1 MRIDHFSYQQ
11 ACRVSIL
18 GFALQFATGVALLIF
33 GRLAGDTTLVVASSM
48 VLCGLPVWAALA
60 VVFHQ
65 HNLERLESLEREE
78 LAHSRGETI
87 FERSALDQEAAA
99 RRLGQMHR
107 WLMPIVSLAVA
118 LLLLGLGMW
127 NWTRL
132 REMQDPGPDGIAFAV
147 GGSLGWQLAVC
158 IGLALVAFI
167 FARFVAGMSKQPA
180 WQNLRGGA
188 GFMVSSALV
197 TLAIAVGIVFHV
209 FQRPAVIEWMAL
221 GIAGFQV
228 ALAVEIFLN
237 WTLNLYRPRRANE
250 VPRPAFDSRVLGLLA
265 APDNLVRGINEA
277 VNYQFGFDI
286 TSSWGYKLLL
296 RSSGALAAIGLVA
309 LFALSCIVVVG
320 PGEQAVRLRGG
331 SIAGRV
337 HQGELMWKLPWPF
350 ETAEV
355 VDIAQVH
362 ALPLQTSNM
371 KVGKVNLWGA
381 TTEADAETHR
391 DAYLVAAPKLAVEV
405 QRDLGAG
412 SEAATVLEP
421 LPAANPAEPGDS
433 ATRGI
438 SDRFALVD
446 ADLVLIWRIKPDGLL
461 AWLNF
466 ASDTKVRRAGFEMR
480 EVILREM
487 SRRDVCQ
494 YLSTRPL
501 DEVLSP
507 SGAALATA
515 LRERIQQ
522 TFDREGTGV
531 EVVSVQIPALRPP
544 GESAAMYEELSM
556 DTQNARKVK
565 EEAQR
570 IVNTTMATLLGDA
583 RLASQAVEAI
593 EAWRAVLREKGE
605 GAEETKAARLVV
617 ENILVSTRGQI
628 ATQIKRSRAR
638 RWELHLDA
646 RKTASQVL
654 GQAGAYHMAP
664 ELFMQRKLMET
675 LSQSLSNVRQKYV
688 LGIDP
693 NRIRVDIQMQQPE
706 VGFNL
711 ADYVEKKSD
720 K

>member
-1 MRIDHFSYQQ
+1 MRIDQFSYQQ

-18 GFALQFATGVALLIF
+18 GFALQFAIAIVLLVF
-33 GRLAGDTTLVVASSM
+33 GRLAGDTTMVVASTT
-48 VLCGLPVWAALA
+48 VFCGIPVWVALA

-65 HNLERLESLEREE
+65 HRLERLESLEREE
-78 LAHSRGETI
+78 LAQSRGETI
-87 FERSALDQEAAA
+87 FARSAVDQEAAA
-99 RRLGQMHR
+99 RRLSQMHR
-107 WLMPIVSLAVA
+107 WLMPLVSLAVA
-118 LLLLGLGMW
+118 FLLLGLGMW
-127 NWTRL
+127 NWSRL
-132 REMQDPGPDGIAFAV
+132 REMQDPGPDVVGFAV
-147 GGSLGWQLAVC
+147 GSVLGWQLAVSL
-158 IGLALVAFI
+158 GLALIAFI

-197 TLAIAVGIVFHV
+197 TLASAVGIVFHV
-209 FQRPAVIEWMAL
+209 FQNPTIIEWMAL

-228 ALAVEIFLN
+228 ALAIEIFLN

-250 VPRPAFDSRVLGLLA
+250 TPRPAFDSRVLGLLA

-286 TSSWGYKLLL
+286 TSSWGYRLLL
-296 RSSGALAAIGLVA
+296 RSSGALIGLGA
-309 LFALSCIVVVG
+309 LALLILSCIVVVG

-355 VDIAQVH
+355 VDIAQVR
-362 ALPLQTSNM
+362 ALPLQSVNL
-371 KVGKVNLWGA
+371 KVGKVNLWG
-381 TTEADAETHR
+381 EAPDAENQR
-391 DAYLVAAPKLAVEV
+391 AAYLVAAPNLAVEV
-405 QRDLGAG
+405 QKDLGNG
-412 SEAATVLEP
+412 SEAEAVLQSTSTTPP
-421 LPAANPAEPGDS
+421 LDVSSDAAAK
-433 ATRGI
+433 GI

-446 ADLVLIWRIKPDGLL
+446 ADLILIWRIQQDGLL
-461 AWLNF
+461 SWLNF
-466 ASDTKVRRAGFEMR
+466 ASDTKVRRTGIEMR

-487 SRRDVCQ
+487 CRRDVCQ

-515 LRERIQQ
+515 LRERIQM
-522 TFDREGTGV
+522 TFDREHTGV

-544 GESAAMYEELSM
+544 GEAAALYEELSM

-583 RLASQAVEAI
+583 RLASQAVDAI
-593 EAWRAVLREKGE
+593 EAWRVALREKGE
-605 GAEETKAARLVV
+605 NDAQTKAARLVV
-617 ENILVSTRGQI
+617 ENIIVSTRGQI

-638 RWELHLDA
+638 RWELHLAA
-646 RKTASQVL
+646 RKNASQVL
-654 GQAGAYHMAP
+654 GQSGAYHVAP

-675 LSQSLSNVRQKYV
+675 LSQSLSSVRQKYV

-711 ADYVEKKSD
+711 ADYVEKKSEQ
-720 K
+720 

>member
-1 MRIDHFSYQQ
+1 MRIDQFSYQQ
-11 ACRVSIL
+11 ASRVSVL
-18 GFALQFATGVALLIF
+18 GFLLQFATGIVLLVF
-33 GRLAGDTTLVVASSM
+33 GRLAGDTTLIVASIS
-48 VLCGLPVWAALA
+48 VLCGIPVWVALA

-65 HNLERLESLEREE
+65 HRLERLESLEREE
-78 LAHSRGETI
+78 LENSRGETI

-99 RRLGQMHR
+99 RRLSQMHR
-107 WLMPIVSLAVA
+107 WLMPAVSLAVA
-118 LLLLGLGMW
+118 FLLLGLGLW
-127 NWTRL
+127 NWTHL
-132 REMQDPGPDGIAFAV
+132 REMQDPGPDGISFSV
-147 GGSLGWQLAVC
+147 GSALGWQLAVC
-158 IGLALVAFI
+158 IGLALIAFI
-167 FARFVAGMSKQPA
+167 FARFVAGMSKQLA

-188 GFMVSSALV
+188 GFMVGSALV
-197 TLAIAVGIVFHV
+197 TLATAVGIVFHV
-209 FQRPAVIEWMAL
+209 FQRPAIMEWMAL
-221 GIAGFQV
+221 GIAGFQI
-228 ALAVEIFLN
+228 ALAIEIFLN

-250 VPRPAFDSRVLGLLA
+250 IPRPAFDSRVLGLLA

-277 VNYQFGFDI
+277 VNYQFGFNI

-296 RSSGALAAIGLVA
+296 RSSGALVALGLVA
-309 LFALSCIVVVG
+309 LLILSCIVVVG

-362 ALPLQTSNM
+362 ALPLQNGSL
-371 KVGKVNLWGA
+371 KVGKVNLWGD
-381 TTEADAETHR
+381 TAESDTQR
-391 DAYLVAAPKLAVEV
+391 PSYLVAAPKLAVEV

-412 SEAATVLEP
+412 SEAAAVLSP
-421 LPAANPAEPGDS
+421 LAPVAGIDPVPDTAAN
-433 ATRGI
+433 GI

-446 ADLVLIWRIKPDGLL
+446 ADLVLIWRIKSDGLL
-461 AWLNF
+461 PWLNF
-466 ASDTKVRRAGFEMR
+466 ASDVKLRRSGYEMR
-480 EVILREM
+480 EVILREIC
-487 SRRDVCQ
+487 RREVCQ

-515 LRERIQQ
+515 LRERIQKS
-522 TFDREGTGV
+522 FDLEGTGV
-531 EVVSVQIPALRPP
+531 EAVSVQIPALRPP

-556 DTQNARKVK
+556 DTQNARNFK

-583 RLASQAVEAI
+583 RLGSKAVDAI
-593 EAWRAVLREKGE
+593 EAWRVAMHDKGE
-605 GAEETKAARLVV
+605 NAPETRAARLVV
-617 ENILVSTRGQI
+617 ENILVSTRGQV

-638 RWELHLDA
+638 RWELHLNA
-646 RKTASQVL
+646 RRTASAVL
-654 GQAGAYHMAP
+654 GQAGAYHIAP
-664 ELFMQRKLMET
+664 ELFMQRKLMEAI
-675 LSQSLSNVRQKYV
+675 SQSLSNVRQKYV

-720 K
+720 Q

>member
-1 MRIDHFSYQQ
+1 MRIDQFSYQQ

-18 GFALQFATGVALLIF
+18 GFALQFAIAIVLLVF
-33 GRLAGDTTLVVASSM
+33 GRLAGDTTMVVASTT
-48 VLCGLPVWAALA
+48 VFCGIPVWVALA

-65 HNLERLESLEREE
+65 HRLERLESLEREE
-78 LAHSRGETI
+78 LAQSRGETI
-87 FERSALDQEAAA
+87 FARSAVDQEAAA
-99 RRLGQMHR
+99 RRLSQMHR
-107 WLMPIVSLAVA
+107 WLMPLVSLAVA
-118 LLLLGLGMW
+118 FLLLGLGMW

-132 REMQDPGPDGIAFAV
+132 REMQDPGPDVIGFAV
-147 GGSLGWQLAVC
+147 GSVLGWQLAVSL
-158 IGLALVAFI
+158 GLALIAFI

-197 TLAIAVGIVFHV
+197 TLASAVGIVFHV
-209 FQRPAVIEWMAL
+209 FQNPTIIEWMAL

-228 ALAVEIFLN
+228 ALAIEIFLN

-250 VPRPAFDSRVLGLLA
+250 TPRPAFDSRVLGLLA

-286 TSSWGYKLLL
+286 TSSWGYRLLL
-296 RSSGALAAIGLVA
+296 RSSGALIGLGA
-309 LFALSCIVVVG
+309 LALLILSCIVVVG

-355 VDIAQVH
+355 VDIAQVR
-362 ALPLQTSNM
+362 ALPLQSVNL
-371 KVGKVNLWGA
+371 KVGKVNLWGDA
-381 TTEADAETHR
+381 PDAENQR
-391 DAYLVAAPKLAVEV
+391 AAYLVAAPNLAVEV
-405 QRDLGAG
+405 QKDLGNG
-412 SEAATVLEP
+412 SEAEAVLQSTSTTPP
-421 LPAANPAEPGDS
+421 LDVSSDAAAK
-433 ATRGI
+433 GI

-446 ADLVLIWRIKPDGLL
+446 ADLILIWRIQQDGLL
-461 AWLNF
+461 SWLNF
-466 ASDTKVRRAGFEMR
+466 ASDTKVRRTGIEMR

-487 SRRDVCQ
+487 CRRDVCQ

-515 LRERIQQ
+515 LRERIQM
-522 TFDREGTGV
+522 TFDREHTGV

-544 GESAAMYEELSM
+544 GEAAALYEELSM

-583 RLASQAVEAI
+583 RLASQAVDAI
-593 EAWRAVLREKGE
+593 EAWRVSLREKGE
-605 GAEETKAARLVV
+605 NDPQTKAARLVV
-617 ENILVSTRGQI
+617 ENIIVSTRGQI

-638 RWELHLDA
+638 RWELHLAA
-646 RKTASQVL
+646 RKNASQVL
-654 GQAGAYHMAP
+654 GQSGAYHVAP

-675 LSQSLSNVRQKYV
+675 LSQSLSSVRQKYV

-711 ADYVEKKSD
+711 ADYVEKKSEQ
-720 K
+720 

>member
-1 MRIDHFSYQQ
+1 M
-11 ACRVSIL
+11 L
-18 GFALQFATGVALLIF
+18 GFLLQFATGIVLLVF
-33 GRLAGDTTLVVASSM
+33 GRLAGDTTLIVASIS
-48 VLCGLPVWAALA
+48 VLCGIPVWVALA

-65 HNLERLESLEREE
+65 HRLERLESLEREE
-78 LAHSRGETI
+78 LEQSRGETI

-99 RRLGQMHR
+99 RRLSQMHR
-107 WLMPIVSLAVA
+107 WLMPAVSLAVA
-118 LLLLGLGMW
+118 FLLLGLGLW
-127 NWTRL
+127 NWTHL
-132 REMQDPGPDGIAFAV
+132 REMQDPGPDGISFSV
-147 GGSLGWQLAVC
+147 GSALGWQLAVC
-158 IGLALVAFI
+158 IGLALIAFI

-188 GFMVSSALV
+188 GFMVGSALV
-197 TLAIAVGIVFHV
+197 TLATAVGIVFHV
-209 FQRPAVIEWMAL
+209 FQRPAIMEWMAL
-221 GIAGFQV
+221 GIAGFQI
-228 ALAVEIFLN
+228 ALAIEIFLN

-250 VPRPAFDSRVLGLLA
+250 IPRPAFDSRVLGLLA

-296 RSSGALAAIGLVA
+296 RSSGALVALGLVA
-309 LFALSCIVVVG
+309 LLILSCIVVVG

-362 ALPLQTSNM
+362 ALPLQNGSL
-371 KVGKVNLWGA
+371 KVGKVNLWG
-381 TTEADAETHR
+381 DAVESESDR
-391 DAYLVAAPKLAVEV
+391 PSYLVAAPKLAVEV

-412 SEAATVLEP
+412 SEAAAVLSP
-421 LPAANPAEPGDS
+421 LAPVPGLDPAADAAVN
-433 ATRGI
+433 GI

-446 ADLVLIWRIKPDGLL
+446 ADLVLIWRIKSDGLL
-461 AWLNF
+461 PWLNF
-466 ASDTKVRRAGFEMR
+466 ASDVKLRRSGYEMR
-480 EVILREM
+480 EVILREICQ
-487 SRRDVCQ
+487 REVCQ

-515 LRERIQQ
+515 LRERIQKS
-522 TFDREGTGV
+522 FDLEGTGV

-556 DTQNARKVK
+556 DTQNARNFK

-583 RLASQAVEAI
+583 RLGSKAVDAI
-593 EAWRAVLREKGE
+593 EAWRVAMHDKGE
-605 GAEETKAARLVV
+605 NAPETRAARLVV
-617 ENILVSTRGQI
+617 ENILVSTRGQV

-638 RWELHLDA
+638 RWELHLNA
-646 RKTASQVL
+646 RRTASAVL
-654 GQAGAYHMAP
+654 GQAGAYHIAP
-664 ELFMQRKLMET
+664 ELFMQRKLMEAI
-675 LSQSLSNVRQKYV
+675 SQSLANVRQKYV
-688 LGIDP
+688 LGVDP

-720 K
+720 Q

>member
-1 MRIDHFSYQQ
+1 MRIDQFSYQQ

-18 GFALQFATGVALLIF
+18 GFALQFAIAIVLLVF
-33 GRLAGDTTLVVASSM
+33 GRLAGDTTMVVASTT
-48 VLCGLPVWAALA
+48 VFCGIPVWVALA

-65 HNLERLESLEREE
+65 HRLERLESLEREE
-78 LAHSRGETI
+78 LAQSRGETI
-87 FERSALDQEAAA
+87 FARSAVDQEAAA
-99 RRLGQMHR
+99 RRLSQMHR
-107 WLMPIVSLAVA
+107 WLMPLVSLAVA
-118 LLLLGLGMW
+118 FLLLGLGMW

-132 REMQDPGPDGIAFAV
+132 REMQDPGPDVVGFAV
-147 GGSLGWQLAVC
+147 GSVLGWQLAVSL
-158 IGLALVAFI
+158 GLALIAFI

-197 TLAIAVGIVFHV
+197 TLASAVGIVFHV
-209 FQRPAVIEWMAL
+209 FQNPTIIEWMAL

-228 ALAVEIFLN
+228 ALAIEIFLN

-250 VPRPAFDSRVLGLLA
+250 TPRPAFDSRVLGLLA

-286 TSSWGYKLLL
+286 TSSWGYRLLL
-296 RSSGALAAIGLVA
+296 RSSGALIGLGA
-309 LFALSCIVVVG
+309 LALLILSCIVVVG

-355 VDIAQVH
+355 VDIAQVR
-362 ALPLQTSNM
+362 ALPLQSVNL
-371 KVGKVNLWGA
+371 KVGKVNLWGDA
-381 TTEADAETHR
+381 PDAENQR
-391 DAYLVAAPKLAVEV
+391 AAYLVAAPNLAVEV
-405 QRDLGAG
+405 QKDLGNG
-412 SEAATVLEP
+412 SEAEAVLQSTSSTPP
-421 LPAANPAEPGDS
+421 LDVSSDAAAK
-433 ATRGI
+433 GI

-446 ADLVLIWRIKPDGLL
+446 ADLILIWRIQQDGLL
-461 AWLNF
+461 SWLNF
-466 ASDTKVRRAGFEMR
+466 ASDTKVRRTGIEMR

-487 SRRDVCQ
+487 CRRDVCQ

-515 LRERIQQ
+515 LRERIQM
-522 TFDREGTGV
+522 TFDREHTGV

-544 GESAAMYEELSM
+544 GEAAALYEELSM

-583 RLASQAVEAI
+583 RLASQAVDAI
-593 EAWRAVLREKGE
+593 EAWRVALREKGE
-605 GAEETKAARLVV
+605 NDAQTKAARLVV
-617 ENILVSTRGQI
+617 ENIIVSTRGQI

-638 RWELHLDA
+638 RWELHLAA
-646 RKTASQVL
+646 RKNASQVL
-654 GQAGAYHMAP
+654 GQSGAYHVAP

-675 LSQSLSNVRQKYV
+675 LSQSLSSVRQKYV

-711 ADYVEKKSD
+711 ADYVEKKSEQ
-720 K
+720 

>member
-1 MRIDHFSYQQ
+1 MRIDQFSYQQ

-18 GFALQFATGVALLIF
+18 GFALQFAIAIVLLVF
-33 GRLAGDTTLVVASSM
+33 GRLAGDTTMVVASTT
-48 VLCGLPVWAALA
+48 VFCGIPVWVALA

-65 HNLERLESLEREE
+65 HRLERLESLEREE
-78 LAHSRGETI
+78 LAQSRGETI
-87 FERSALDQEAAA
+87 FARSAVDQEAAA
-99 RRLGQMHR
+99 RRLSQMHR
-107 WLMPIVSLAVA
+107 WLMPLVSLAVA
-118 LLLLGLGMW
+118 FLLLGLGMW
-127 NWTRL
+127 NWSRL
-132 REMQDPGPDGIAFAV
+132 REMQDPGPDVVGFAV
-147 GGSLGWQLAVC
+147 GSVLGWQLAVSL
-158 IGLALVAFI
+158 GLALIAFI

-197 TLAIAVGIVFHV
+197 TLASAVGIVFHV
-209 FQRPAVIEWMAL
+209 FQNPTIIEWMAL

-228 ALAVEIFLN
+228 ALAIEIFLN

-250 VPRPAFDSRVLGLLA
+250 TPRPAFDSRVLGLLA

-286 TSSWGYKLLL
+286 TSSWGYRLLL
-296 RSSGALAAIGLVA
+296 RSSGALIGLGA
-309 LFALSCIVVVG
+309 LALLILSCIVVVG

-355 VDIAQVH
+355 VDIAQVR
-362 ALPLQTSNM
+362 ALPLQSVNL
-371 KVGKVNLWGA
+371 KVGKVNLWGDSP
-381 TTEADAETHR
+381 DAENQR
-391 DAYLVAAPKLAVEV
+391 AAYLVAAPNLAVEV
-405 QRDLGAG
+405 QKDLGNG
-412 SEAATVLEP
+412 SEAEAVLQSTSTTPP
-421 LPAANPAEPGDS
+421 LDVSSDAAAK
-433 ATRGI
+433 GI

-446 ADLVLIWRIKPDGLL
+446 ADLILIWRIQQDGLL
-461 AWLNF
+461 SWLNF
-466 ASDTKVRRAGFEMR
+466 ASDTKVRRTGIEMR

-487 SRRDVCQ
+487 CRRDVCQ

-515 LRERIQQ
+515 LRERIQM
-522 TFDREGTGV
+522 TFDREHTGV

-544 GESAAMYEELSM
+544 GEAAALYEELSM

-583 RLASQAVEAI
+583 RLASQAVDAI
-593 EAWRAVLREKGE
+593 EAWRVSLREKGE
-605 GAEETKAARLVV
+605 NDAQTKAARLVV
-617 ENILVSTRGQI
+617 ENIIVSTRGQI

-638 RWELHLDA
+638 RWELHLAA
-646 RKTASQVL
+646 RKNASQVL
-654 GQAGAYHMAP
+654 GQSGAYHVAP

-675 LSQSLSNVRQKYV
+675 LSQSLSSVRQKYV

-711 ADYVEKKSD
+711 ADYVEKKSEQ
-720 K
+720 

>member
-1 MRIDHFSYQQ
+1 MRIDQFSYQQ

-18 GFALQFATGVALLIF
+18 GFALQFAIAIVLLVF
-33 GRLAGDTTLVVASSM
+33 GRLAGDTTMVVASTT
-48 VLCGLPVWAALA
+48 VFCGIPVWVALA

-65 HNLERLESLEREE
+65 HRLERLESLEREE
-78 LAHSRGETI
+78 LAQSRGETI
-87 FERSALDQEAAA
+87 FARSAVDQEAAA
-99 RRLGQMHR
+99 RRLSQMHR
-107 WLMPIVSLAVA
+107 WLMPLVSLAVA
-118 LLLLGLGMW
+118 FLLLGLGMW
-127 NWTRL
+127 NWSRL
-132 REMQDPGPDGIAFAV
+132 REMQDPGPDVVGFAV
-147 GGSLGWQLAVC
+147 GSVLGWQLAVSL
-158 IGLALVAFI
+158 GLALIAFI

-188 GFMVSSALV
+188 GFMVSCALV
-197 TLAIAVGIVFHV
+197 TLASAVGIVFHV
-209 FQRPAVIEWMAL
+209 FQNPTIIEWMSL

-228 ALAVEIFLN
+228 ALAIEIFLN

-250 VPRPAFDSRVLGLLA
+250 TPRPAFDSRVLGLLA

-286 TSSWGYKLLL
+286 TSSWGYRLLL
-296 RSSGALAAIGLVA
+296 RSSGALIGLGA
-309 LFALSCIVVVG
+309 LALLILSCIVVVG

-355 VDIAQVH
+355 VDIAQVR
-362 ALPLQTSNM
+362 ALPLQSVNL
-371 KVGKVNLWGA
+371 KVGKVNLWGDA
-381 TTEADAETHR
+381 PDAENQR
-391 DAYLVAAPKLAVEV
+391 AAYLVAAPNLAVEV
-405 QRDLGAG
+405 QKDLGNG
-412 SEAATVLEP
+412 SEAEAVLQSTSSTPP
-421 LPAANPAEPGDS
+421 LDVSGDAAAK
-433 ATRGI
+433 GI

-446 ADLVLIWRIKPDGLL
+446 ADLILIWRIQQDGLL
-461 AWLNF
+461 SWLNF
-466 ASDTKVRRAGFEMR
+466 ASDTKVRRTGIEMR

-487 SRRDVCQ
+487 CRRDVCQ

-515 LRERIQQ
+515 LRERIQM
-522 TFDREGTGV
+522 TFDREHTGV

-544 GESAAMYEELSM
+544 GEAAALYEELSM

-583 RLASQAVEAI
+583 RLASQAVDAI
-593 EAWRAVLREKGE
+593 EAWRVALREKGE
-605 GAEETKAARLVV
+605 NDAQTKAARLVV
-617 ENILVSTRGQI
+617 ENIIVSTRGQI

-638 RWELHLDA
+638 RWELHLAA
-646 RKTASQVL
+646 RKNASQVL
-654 GQAGAYHMAP
+654 GQSGAYHVAP

-675 LSQSLSNVRQKYV
+675 LSQSLSSVRQKYV

-711 ADYVEKKSD
+711 ADYVEKKSEQ
-720 K
+720 

>member
-1 MRIDHFSYQQ
+1 MRIDQFSYQQ

-18 GFALQFATGVALLIF
+18 GFALQFAIAIVLLVF
-33 GRLAGDTTLVVASSM
+33 GRLAGDTTMVVASTT
-48 VLCGLPVWAALA
+48 VFCGIPVWVALA

-65 HNLERLESLEREE
+65 HRLERLESLEREE
-78 LAHSRGETI
+78 LAQSRGETI
-87 FERSALDQEAAA
+87 FARSAVDQEAAA
-99 RRLGQMHR
+99 RRLSQMHR
-107 WLMPIVSLAVA
+107 WLMPLVSLAVA
-118 LLLLGLGMW
+118 FLLLGLGMW
-127 NWTRL
+127 NWSRL
-132 REMQDPGPDGIAFAV
+132 REMQDPGPDVVGFAV
-147 GGSLGWQLAVC
+147 GSVLGWQLAVSL
-158 IGLALVAFI
+158 GLALIAFI

-197 TLAIAVGIVFHV
+197 TLASAVGIVFHV
-209 FQRPAVIEWMAL
+209 FQNPTIIEWMAL

-228 ALAVEIFLN
+228 ALAIEIFLN

-250 VPRPAFDSRVLGLLA
+250 TPRPAFDSRVLGLLA

-286 TSSWGYKLLL
+286 TSSWGYRLLL
-296 RSSGALAAIGLVA
+296 RSSGALIGLGA
-309 LFALSCIVVVG
+309 LALLILSCIVVVG

-355 VDIAQVH
+355 VDIAQVR
-362 ALPLQTSNM
+362 ALPLQSVNL
-371 KVGKVNLWGA
+371 KVGKVNLWGDA
-381 TTEADAETHR
+381 PDAENQR
-391 DAYLVAAPKLAVEV
+391 AAYLVAAPNLAVEV
-405 QRDLGAG
+405 QKDLGNG
-412 SEAATVLEP
+412 SEAEAVLQSTSTTPP
-421 LPAANPAEPGDS
+421 LDVSSDAAAK
-433 ATRGI
+433 GI

-446 ADLVLIWRIKPDGLL
+446 ADLILIWRIQQDGLL
-461 AWLNF
+461 SWLNF
-466 ASDTKVRRAGFEMR
+466 ASDTKVRRTGIEMR

-487 SRRDVCQ
+487 CRRDVCQ

-515 LRERIQQ
+515 LRERIQM
-522 TFDREGTGV
+522 TFDREHTGV

-544 GESAAMYEELSM
+544 GEAAALYEELSM

-583 RLASQAVEAI
+583 RLASQAVDAI
-593 EAWRAVLREKGE
+593 EAWRVALREKGE
-605 GAEETKAARLVV
+605 NDAQTKAARLVV
-617 ENILVSTRGQI
+617 ENIIVSTRGQI

-638 RWELHLDA
+638 RWELHLAA
-646 RKTASQVL
+646 RKNASQVL
-654 GQAGAYHMAP
+654 GQSGAYHVAP

-675 LSQSLSNVRQKYV
+675 LSQSLSSVRQKYV

-711 ADYVEKKSD
+711 ADYVEKKSEQ
-720 K
+720 

>member
-1 MRIDHFSYQQ
+1 MRIDQFSYQQ
-11 ACRVSIL
+11 ASRVSVL
-18 GFALQFATGVALLIF
+18 GFLLQFATGIVLLVF
-33 GRLAGDTTLVVASSM
+33 GRLAGDTTLIVASIS
-48 VLCGLPVWAALA
+48 VLCGIPVWVALA

-65 HNLERLESLEREE
+65 HRLERLESLEREE
-78 LAHSRGETI
+78 LEQSRGETI

-99 RRLGQMHR
+99 RRLSQMHR
-107 WLMPIVSLAVA
+107 WLMPAVSLAVA
-118 LLLLGLGMW
+118 FLLLGLGLW
-127 NWTRL
+127 NWTHL
-132 REMQDPGPDGIAFAV
+132 REMQDPGPDGISFSV
-147 GGSLGWQLAVC
+147 GSALGWQLAVC
-158 IGLALVAFI
+158 IGLALIAFI

-188 GFMVSSALV
+188 GFMVGSALV
-197 TLAIAVGIVFHV
+197 TLATAVGIVFHV
-209 FQRPAVIEWMAL
+209 FQRPAIMEWMAL
-221 GIAGFQV
+221 GIAGFQI
-228 ALAVEIFLN
+228 ALAIEIFLN

-250 VPRPAFDSRVLGLLA
+250 IPRPAFDSRVLGLLA

-296 RSSGALAAIGLVA
+296 RSSGALVALGLVA
-309 LFALSCIVVVG
+309 LLILSCIVVVG

-362 ALPLQTSNM
+362 ALPLQNGSL
-371 KVGKVNLWGA
+371 KVGKVNLWG
-381 TTEADAETHR
+381 DAVESESDR
-391 DAYLVAAPKLAVEV
+391 PSYLVAAPKLAVEV

-412 SEAATVLEP
+412 SEAAAVLSP
-421 LPAANPAEPGDS
+421 LAPVPGLDPAADAAVN
-433 ATRGI
+433 GI

-446 ADLVLIWRIKPDGLL
+446 ADLVLIWRIKSDGLL
-461 AWLNF
+461 PWLNF
-466 ASDTKVRRAGFEMR
+466 ASDVKLRRSGYEMR
-480 EVILREM
+480 EVILREICQ
-487 SRRDVCQ
+487 REVCQ

-515 LRERIQQ
+515 LRERIQKS
-522 TFDREGTGV
+522 FDLEGTGV

-556 DTQNARKVK
+556 DTQNARNFK

-583 RLASQAVEAI
+583 RLGSKAVDAI
-593 EAWRAVLREKGE
+593 EAWRVAMHDKGE
-605 GAEETKAARLVV
+605 NAPETRAARLVV
-617 ENILVSTRGQI
+617 ENILVSTRGQV

-638 RWELHLDA
+638 RWELHLNA
-646 RKTASQVL
+646 RRTASAVL
-654 GQAGAYHMAP
+654 GQAGAYHIAP
-664 ELFMQRKLMET
+664 ELFMQRKLMEAI
-675 LSQSLSNVRQKYV
+675 SQSLANVRQKYV
-688 LGIDP
+688 LGVDP

-720 K
+720 Q

>member
-11 ACRVSIL
+11 ASRVSIL
-18 GFALQFATGVALLIF
+18 GFCLQFSIGIVLLVF
-33 GRLAGDTTLVVASSM
+33 GRLAGDTTLVVASTM
-48 VLCGLPVWAALA
+48 VLCGLPVWTALA

-65 HNLERLESLEREE
+65 HRLERLEALEREE
-78 LAHSRGETI
+78 LAQSRGETI
-87 FERSALDQEAAA
+87 FERSALDQEVAA

-107 WLMPIVSLAVA
+107 WLMPLSSLAVA
-118 LLLLGLGMW
+118 LLLLGLGLW
-127 NWTRL
+127 NWSRL
-132 REMQDPGPDGIAFAV
+132 QEMNDPGPDASPFGV
-147 GGSLGWQLAVC
+147 GSVLGWQLAVC
-158 IGLALVAFI
+158 LGLALAAFI
-167 FARFVAGMSKQPA
+167 FARFVAGMSKQTA

-197 TLAIAVGIVFHV
+197 MLATAVGIVFHV
-209 FQRPAVIEWMAL
+209 FQRPFIIEWMAL
-221 GIAGFQV
+221 GIAGFQI
-228 ALAVEIFLN
+228 ALAIEIFLN

-250 VPRPAFDSRVLGLLA
+250 IPRPAFDSRVLGLLA

-286 TSSWGYKLLL
+286 TSSWGYKLVL
-296 RSSGALAAIGLVA
+296 RSSGALVAIGVVA
-309 LFALSCIVVVG
+309 LLVLSSLVVVG

-362 ALPLQTSNM
+362 ALPLQASNL
-371 KVGKVNLWGA
+371 KVGKVNLWDGPVDSE
-381 TTEADAETHR
+381 TERAS
-391 DAYLVAAPKLAVEV
+391 YLVAAPNLADEV
-405 QRDLGAG
+405 QRDLGTG
-412 SEAATVLEP
+412 SEASTALSP
-421 LPAANPAEPGDS
+421 LSLPSASDLSNEAAAK
-433 ATRGI
+433 GI
-438 SDRFALVD
+438 SDRFALID
-446 ADLVLIWRIKPDGLL
+446 ADLVLIWRIKSNGLL
-461 AWLNF
+461 SWLSF
-466 ASDTKVRRAGFEMR
+466 ASDVKIRRSGIEMR
-480 EVILREM
+480 EVILREIC
-487 SRRDVCQ
+487 RREVCQ

-515 LRERIQQ
+515 LRERIQKS
-522 TFDREGTGV
+522 FDLQSTGV
-531 EVVSVQIPALRPP
+531 EVVSIQIPALRPP
-544 GESAAMYEELSM
+544 GEAAALYEELSM

-570 IVNTTMATLLGDA
+570 IANTTMAALLGDA
-583 RLASQAVEAI
+583 RLASQAIDAI
-593 EAWRAVLREKGE
+593 EVWRSTLREKGE
-605 GAEETKAARLVV
+605 TAPETLTARLAV
-617 ENILVSTRGQI
+617 ETILVSTRGQI
-628 ATQIKRSRAR
+628 ATQIKSSRAR
-638 RWELHLDA
+638 RWALHLRA
-646 RKTASQVL
+646 RITASEVL
-654 GQAGAYHMAP
+654 GQAAAYHTATD
-664 ELFMQRKLMET
+664 LFMQRKLMEA
-675 LSQSLSNVRQKYV
+675 LSQSLSTVRQKYV

>member
-11 ACRVSIL
+11 ASRVSIL
-18 GFALQFATGVALLIF
+18 GLALQGAVGLTLLIF
-33 GRLAGDTTLVVASSM
+33 GRLADDTSLVVASTM
-48 VLCGLPVWAALA
+48 VLCGLPVWGALA
-60 VVFHQ
+60 VVFYQ
-65 HNLERLESLEREE
+65 HRLERLESLEREE
-78 LAHSRGETI
+78 LAQSRGETI
-87 FERSALDQEAAA
+87 FERSAPDQEAAA

-107 WLMPIVSLAVA
+107 WLMPVVSLVVA
-118 LLLLGLGMW
+118 LALLGLGLW

-132 REMQDPGPDGIAFAV
+132 RDMLDPGPGDNAFMV
-147 GGSLGWQLAVC
+147 GSSLGWELAVC

-167 FARFVAGMSKQPA
+167 FARFVAGMSRQPA

-209 FQRPAVIEWMAL
+209 FQRPAVIKWMAL
-221 GIAGFQV
+221 GVAGFQV

-237 WTLNLYRPRRANE
+237 WTLNLYRPRRPNE
-250 VPRPAFDSRVLGLLA
+250 IPRPAFDSRVLGLLA

-296 RSSGALAAIGLVA
+296 RSSGALLAIGLA
-309 LFALSCIVVVG
+309 TLIALSCIVVVG

-331 SIAGRV
+331 MIAGRV
-337 HQGELMWKLPWPF
+337 HQGELMWKMPWPL

-362 ALPLQTSNM
+362 ALPLQTVNL
-371 KVGKVNLWGA
+371 KVGKINLWGDVTDSSDNPRA
-381 TTEADAETHR
+381 S
-391 DAYLVAAPKLAVEV
+391 YLVAAPALAAEV
-405 QRDLGAG
+405 QKDLGAS
-412 SEAATVLEP
+412 SEAGAVVQP
-421 LPAANPAEPGDS
+421 LPPPGADAGDAAV
-433 ATRGI
+433 RGI

-446 ADLVLIWRIKPDGLL
+446 ADLIVNWRIKPDGLL
-461 AWLNF
+461 SWLNF
-466 ASDTKVRRAGFEMR
+466 AGDARVRRAGFEMR
-480 EVILREM
+480 ELVLREM

-544 GESAAMYEELSM
+544 GEAAPMYEELSM

-583 RLASQAVEAI
+583 RLAGQAVEAI
-593 EAWRAVLREKGE
+593 DRWRSLQRDKGE
-605 GAEETKAARLVV
+605 DAPETREARLAV

-654 GQAGAYHMAP
+654 GQAGAFHVAP

-675 LSQSLSNVRQKYV
+675 LSQSLASVRQKYV

-706 VGFNL
+706 VGLNL

>member
-1 MRIDHFSYQQ
+1 M
-11 ACRVSIL
+11 L
-18 GFALQFATGVALLIF
+18 GFLLQFATGIVLLVF
-33 GRLAGDTTLVVASSM
+33 GRLAGDTTLIVASIS
-48 VLCGLPVWAALA
+48 VLCGIPVWVALA

-65 HNLERLESLEREE
+65 HRLERLESLEREE
-78 LAHSRGETI
+78 LEQSRGETI

-99 RRLGQMHR
+99 RRLSQMHR
-107 WLMPIVSLAVA
+107 WLMPAVSLAVA
-118 LLLLGLGMW
+118 FLLLGLGLW
-127 NWTRL
+127 NWTHL
-132 REMQDPGPDGIAFAV
+132 REMQDPGPDGISFSV
-147 GGSLGWQLAVC
+147 GSALGWQLAVC
-158 IGLALVAFI
+158 IGLALIAFI

-188 GFMVSSALV
+188 GFMVGSALV
-197 TLAIAVGIVFHV
+197 TLATAVGIVFHV
-209 FQRPAVIEWMAL
+209 FQRPAIMEWMAL
-221 GIAGFQV
+221 GIAGFQI
-228 ALAVEIFLN
+228 ALAIEIFLN

-250 VPRPAFDSRVLGLLA
+250 IPRPAFDSRVLGLLA

-296 RSSGALAAIGLVA
+296 RSSGALVALGLVA
-309 LFALSCIVVVG
+309 LLILSCIVVVG

-362 ALPLQTSNM
+362 ALPLQNGSL
-371 KVGKVNLWGA
+371 KVGKVNLWG
-381 TTEADAETHR
+381 DAVESESDR
-391 DAYLVAAPKLAVEV
+391 PSYLVAAPKLAVEV

-412 SEAATVLEP
+412 SEAAAVLSP
-421 LPAANPAEPGDS
+421 LAPVPGLDPAADAAVN
-433 ATRGI
+433 GI

-446 ADLVLIWRIKPDGLL
+446 ADLVLIWRIKSDGLL
-461 AWLNF
+461 PWLNF
-466 ASDTKVRRAGFEMR
+466 ASDVKLRRSGYEMR
-480 EVILREM
+480 EVILREICQ
-487 SRRDVCQ
+487 REVCQ

-515 LRERIQQ
+515 LRERIQNS
-522 TFDREGTGV
+522 FDLEGTGV

-556 DTQNARKVK
+556 DTQNARNFK

-583 RLASQAVEAI
+583 RLGSKAVDAI
-593 EAWRAVLREKGE
+593 EAWRVAMHDKGE
-605 GAEETKAARLVV
+605 NAPETRAARLVV
-617 ENILVSTRGQI
+617 ENILVSTRGQV

-638 RWELHLDA
+638 RWELHLNA
-646 RKTASQVL
+646 RRTASAVL
-654 GQAGAYHMAP
+654 GQAGAYHIAP
-664 ELFMQRKLMET
+664 ELFMQRKLMEAI
-675 LSQSLSNVRQKYV
+675 SQSLANVRQKYV
-688 LGIDP
+688 LGVDP

-720 K
+720 Q

>member
-1 MRIDHFSYQQ
+1 MRIDQFSYQQ

-18 GFALQFATGVALLIF
+18 GFALQFAIAIVLLVF
-33 GRLAGDTTLVVASSM
+33 GRLAGDTTMVVASTT
-48 VLCGLPVWAALA
+48 VFCGIPVWVALA

-65 HNLERLESLEREE
+65 HRLERLESLEREE
-78 LAHSRGETI
+78 LAQSRGETI
-87 FERSALDQEAAA
+87 FARSAVDQEAAA
-99 RRLGQMHR
+99 RRLSQMHR
-107 WLMPIVSLAVA
+107 WLMPLVSLTVA
-118 LLLLGLGMW
+118 FLLLGLGMW
-127 NWTRL
+127 NWSRL
-132 REMQDPGPDGIAFAV
+132 REMQDPGPDVVGFAV
-147 GGSLGWQLAVC
+147 GSVLGWQLAVSL
-158 IGLALVAFI
+158 GLALIAFI

-197 TLAIAVGIVFHV
+197 TLASAVGIVFHV
-209 FQRPAVIEWMAL
+209 FQNPTIIEWMAL

-228 ALAVEIFLN
+228 ALAIEIFLN

-250 VPRPAFDSRVLGLLA
+250 TPRPAFDSRVLGLLA

-286 TSSWGYKLLL
+286 TSSWGYRLLL
-296 RSSGALAAIGLVA
+296 RSSGALIGLGA
-309 LFALSCIVVVG
+309 LALLILSCIVVVG

-355 VDIAQVH
+355 VDIAQVR
-362 ALPLQTSNM
+362 ALPLQSVNL
-371 KVGKVNLWGA
+371 KVGKVNLWGDA
-381 TTEADAETHR
+381 PDAENQR
-391 DAYLVAAPKLAVEV
+391 AAYLVAAPNLAVEV
-405 QRDLGAG
+405 QKDLGNG
-412 SEAATVLEP
+412 SEADAILQSTSSTPP
-421 LPAANPAEPGDS
+421 LDVSSDAAAK
-433 ATRGI
+433 GI

-446 ADLVLIWRIKPDGLL
+446 ADLILIWRIQQDGLL
-461 AWLNF
+461 SWLNF
-466 ASDTKVRRAGFEMR
+466 ASDTKVRRTGIEMR

-487 SRRDVCQ
+487 CRRDVCQ

-515 LRERIQQ
+515 LRERIQM
-522 TFDREGTGV
+522 TFDREHTGV

-544 GESAAMYEELSM
+544 GEAAALYEELSM

-583 RLASQAVEAI
+583 RLASQAVDAI
-593 EAWRAVLREKGE
+593 EAWRVALREKGE
-605 GAEETKAARLVV
+605 NDAQTKAARLVV
-617 ENILVSTRGQI
+617 ENIIVSTRGQI

-638 RWELHLDA
+638 RWELHLAA
-646 RKTASQVL
+646 RKNASQVL
-654 GQAGAYHMAP
+654 GQSGAYHVAP

-675 LSQSLSNVRQKYV
+675 LSQSLSSVRQKYV

-711 ADYVEKKSD
+711 ADYVEKKSEQ
-720 K
+720 

>member
-1 MRIDHFSYQQ
+1 MRIDQFSYQQ

-18 GFALQFATGVALLIF
+18 GFALQFAIAIVLLVF
-33 GRLAGDTTLVVASSM
+33 GRLAGDTTMVVASTT
-48 VLCGLPVWAALA
+48 VFCGIPVWVALA

-65 HNLERLESLEREE
+65 HRLERLESLEREE
-78 LAHSRGETI
+78 LAQSRGETI
-87 FERSALDQEAAA
+87 FARSAVDQEAAA
-99 RRLGQMHR
+99 RRLSQMHR
-107 WLMPIVSLAVA
+107 WLMPLVSLAVA
-118 LLLLGLGMW
+118 FLLLGLGMW
-127 NWTRL
+127 NWSRL
-132 REMQDPGPDGIAFAV
+132 REMQDPGPDVVGFAV
-147 GGSLGWQLAVC
+147 GSVLGWQLAVSL
-158 IGLALVAFI
+158 GLALIAFI

-197 TLAIAVGIVFHV
+197 TLASAVGIVFHV
-209 FQRPAVIEWMAL
+209 FQNPTIIEWMAL

-228 ALAVEIFLN
+228 ALAIEIFLN

-250 VPRPAFDSRVLGLLA
+250 TPRPAFDSRVLGLLA

-286 TSSWGYKLLL
+286 TSSWGYRLLL
-296 RSSGALAAIGLVA
+296 RSSGALIGLGA
-309 LFALSCIVVVG
+309 LALLILSCIVVVG

-355 VDIAQVH
+355 VDIAQVR
-362 ALPLQTSNM
+362 ALPLQSVNL
-371 KVGKVNLWGA
+371 KVGKVNLWGDA
-381 TTEADAETHR
+381 PDAENQR
-391 DAYLVAAPKLAVEV
+391 AAYLVAAPNLAVEV
-405 QRDLGAG
+405 QKDLGNG
-412 SEAATVLEP
+412 SEAEAVLQSTSSTPP
-421 LPAANPAEPGDS
+421 LDVSSDAAAK
-433 ATRGI
+433 GI

-446 ADLVLIWRIKPDGLL
+446 ADLILIWRIQQDGLL
-461 AWLNF
+461 SWLNF
-466 ASDTKVRRAGFEMR
+466 ASDTKVRRTGIEMR

-487 SRRDVCQ
+487 CRRDVCQ

-515 LRERIQQ
+515 LRERIQM
-522 TFDREGTGV
+522 TFDREHTGV

-544 GESAAMYEELSM
+544 GEAAALYEELSM

-583 RLASQAVEAI
+583 RLASQAVDAI
-593 EAWRAVLREKGE
+593 EAWRVSLREKGE
-605 GAEETKAARLVV
+605 NDAQTKAARLVV
-617 ENILVSTRGQI
+617 ENIIVSTRGQI

-638 RWELHLDA
+638 RWELHLAA
-646 RKTASQVL
+646 RKNASQVL
-654 GQAGAYHMAP
+654 GQSGAYHVAP

-675 LSQSLSNVRQKYV
+675 LSQSLSSVRQKYV

-711 ADYVEKKSD
+711 ADYVEKKSEQ
-720 K
+720 

>member
-1 MRIDHFSYQQ
+1 MRIDQFSYQQ

-18 GFALQFATGVALLIF
+18 GFALQFAIAIVLLVF
-33 GRLAGDTTLVVASSM
+33 GRLAGDTTMVVASTT
-48 VLCGLPVWAALA
+48 VFCGIPVWVALA

-65 HNLERLESLEREE
+65 HRLERLESLEREE
-78 LAHSRGETI
+78 LAQSRGETI
-87 FERSALDQEAAA
+87 FARSAVDQEAAA
-99 RRLGQMHR
+99 RRLSQMHR
-107 WLMPIVSLAVA
+107 WLMPLVSLAVA
-118 LLLLGLGMW
+118 FLLLGLGMW
-127 NWTRL
+127 NWSRL
-132 REMQDPGPDGIAFAV
+132 REMQDPGPDVVGFAV
-147 GGSLGWQLAVC
+147 GSVLGWQLAVSL
-158 IGLALVAFI
+158 GLALIAFI

-197 TLAIAVGIVFHV
+197 TLASAVGIVFHV
-209 FQRPAVIEWMAL
+209 FQNPTIIEWMAL

-228 ALAVEIFLN
+228 ALAIEIFLN

-250 VPRPAFDSRVLGLLA
+250 TPRPAFDSRVLGLLA

-286 TSSWGYKLLL
+286 TSSWGYRLLL
-296 RSSGALAAIGLVA
+296 RSSGALIGLGA
-309 LFALSCIVVVG
+309 LALLILSCIVVVG

-355 VDIAQVH
+355 VDIAQVR
-362 ALPLQTSNM
+362 ALPLQSVNL
-371 KVGKVNLWGA
+371 KVGKVNLWGDA
-381 TTEADAETHR
+381 PDAENQR
-391 DAYLVAAPKLAVEV
+391 AAYLVAAPNLAVEV
-405 QRDLGAG
+405 QKDLGNG
-412 SEAATVLEP
+412 SEAEAVLQSTSSAPP
-421 LPAANPAEPGDS
+421 LDVSSDAAAK
-433 ATRGI
+433 GI

-446 ADLVLIWRIKPDGLL
+446 ADLILIWRIQQDGLL
-461 AWLNF
+461 SWLNF
-466 ASDTKVRRAGFEMR
+466 ASDTKVRRTGIEMR

-487 SRRDVCQ
+487 CRRDVCQ

-515 LRERIQQ
+515 LRERIQM
-522 TFDREGTGV
+522 TFDREHTGV

-544 GESAAMYEELSM
+544 GEAAALYEELSM

-583 RLASQAVEAI
+583 RLASQAVDAI
-593 EAWRAVLREKGE
+593 EAWRVSLREKGE
-605 GAEETKAARLVV
+605 NDAQTKAARLVV
-617 ENILVSTRGQI
+617 ENIIVSTRGQI

-638 RWELHLDA
+638 RWELHLAA
-646 RKTASQVL
+646 RKNASQVL
-654 GQAGAYHMAP
+654 GQSGAYHVAP

-675 LSQSLSNVRQKYV
+675 LSQSLSSVRQKYV

-711 ADYVEKKSD
+711 ADYVEKKSEQ
-720 K
+720 

>member
-1 MRIDHFSYQQ
+1 MRIDQFSYQQ

-18 GFALQFATGVALLIF
+18 GFALQFAIAIVLLVF
-33 GRLAGDTTLVVASSM
+33 GRLAGDTTMVVASTT
-48 VLCGLPVWAALA
+48 VFCGIPVWVALA

-65 HNLERLESLEREE
+65 HRLERLESLEREE
-78 LAHSRGETI
+78 LAQSRGETI
-87 FERSALDQEAAA
+87 FARSAVDQEAAA
-99 RRLGQMHR
+99 RRLSQMHR
-107 WLMPIVSLAVA
+107 WLMPLVSLAVA
-118 LLLLGLGMW
+118 FLLLGLGMW
-127 NWTRL
+127 NWSRL
-132 REMQDPGPDGIAFAV
+132 REMQDPGPDVVGFAV
-147 GGSLGWQLAVC
+147 GSVLGWQLAVSL
-158 IGLALVAFI
+158 GLALIAFI

-197 TLAIAVGIVFHV
+197 TLASAVGIVFHV
-209 FQRPAVIEWMAL
+209 FQNPTIIEWIAL

-228 ALAVEIFLN
+228 ALAIEIFLN

-250 VPRPAFDSRVLGLLA
+250 TPRPAFDSRVLGLLA

-286 TSSWGYKLLL
+286 TSSWGYRLLL
-296 RSSGALAAIGLVA
+296 RSSGALIGLGA
-309 LFALSCIVVVG
+309 LALLILSCIVVVG

-355 VDIAQVH
+355 VDIAQVR
-362 ALPLQTSNM
+362 ALPLQSVNL
-371 KVGKVNLWGA
+371 KVGKVNLWGDSP
-381 TTEADAETHR
+381 DAENQR
-391 DAYLVAAPKLAVEV
+391 AAYLVAAPNLAVEV
-405 QRDLGAG
+405 QKDLGNG
-412 SEAATVLEP
+412 SEAEAVLQSTSSTPP
-421 LPAANPAEPGDS
+421 LDVSSDAAAK
-433 ATRGI
+433 GI

-446 ADLVLIWRIKPDGLL
+446 ADLILIWRIQQDGLL
-461 AWLNF
+461 SWLNF
-466 ASDTKVRRAGFEMR
+466 ASDTKVRRTGIEMR

-487 SRRDVCQ
+487 CRRDVCQ

-515 LRERIQQ
+515 LRERIQM
-522 TFDREGTGV
+522 TFDREHTGV

-544 GESAAMYEELSM
+544 GEAAALYEELSM

-583 RLASQAVEAI
+583 RLASQAVDAI
-593 EAWRAVLREKGE
+593 EAWRVSLREKGE
-605 GAEETKAARLVV
+605 NDAQTKAARLVV
-617 ENILVSTRGQI
+617 ENIIVSTRGQI

-638 RWELHLDA
+638 RWELHLAA
-646 RKTASQVL
+646 RKNASQVL
-654 GQAGAYHMAP
+654 GQSGAYHVAP

-675 LSQSLSNVRQKYV
+675 LSQSLSSVRQKYV

-711 ADYVEKKSD
+711 ADYVEKKSEQ
-720 K
+720 

>member
-11 ACRVSIL
+11 ASRVSVL
-18 GFALQFATGVALLIF
+18 GFALQCVIGIVLLVF
-33 GRLAGDTTLVVASSM
+33 GRLAGDTILVVASTE

-65 HNLERLESLEREE
+65 HRLERLESFEREE
-78 LAHSRGETI
+78 LAQSRGETI
-87 FERSALDQEAAA
+87 FQSSALDQDAAA

-107 WLMPIVSLAVA
+107 WLMPLVSLSVA
-118 LLLLGLGMW
+118 LLLFGLGMW
-127 NWTRL
+127 NWSRL
-132 REMQDPGPDGIAFAV
+132 RDMQDPGPDGAAFAV
-147 GGSLGWQLAVC
+147 GSSLGWQLAVC

-167 FARFVAGMSKQPA
+167 FARFVAGMSKQFA

-197 TLAIAVGIVFHV
+197 MLATAVGIGFHV
-209 FQRPAVIEWMAL
+209 FQRPIVIEWMAL

-250 VPRPAFDSRVLGLLA
+250 IPRPAFDSRVLGLLA

-296 RSSGALAAIGLVA
+296 RSSGALVAIGLVA
-309 LFALSCIVVVG
+309 LLGLSCIVVVG
-320 PGEQAVRLRGG
+320 PGEQAVCLRGG
-331 SIAGRV
+331 SIVGRV

-371 KVGKVNLWGA
+371 KVGRVNLWSDA
-381 TTEADAETHR
+381 PDTENQRA
-391 DAYLVAAPKLAVEV
+391 AYLVAAPQLAMEV
-405 QRDLGAG
+405 QRDLGTG
-412 SEAATVLEP
+412 SEAAMVLNP
-421 LPAANPAEPGDS
+421 LAPANISDVNSDAA
-433 ATRGI
+433 AKGI

-446 ADLVLIWRIKPDGLL
+446 ADLVLIWRIKSDGLL
-461 AWLNF
+461 SWLNF
-466 ASDTKVRRAGFEMR
+466 ASDTKVRRAGYEMR

-515 LRERIQQ
+515 LRERIQG
-522 TFDREGTGV
+522 TFDKGGTGV

-544 GESAAMYEELSM
+544 GEAAAMYEELSM

-570 IVNTTMATLLGDA
+570 IVNTTMAALLGDA
-583 RLASQAVEAI
+583 RLAAQAVEAI
-593 EAWRAVLREKGE
+593 EVWRVTQRAKGE
-605 GAEETKAARLVV
+605 AAADTVAARVAV

-628 ATQIKRSRAR
+628 ATQIKRARAR
-638 RWELHLDA
+638 RWELHLAA
-646 RKTASQVL
+646 RKTASEVL

-664 ELFMQRKLMET
+664 ELFMQRKLMES
-675 LSQSLSNVRQKYV
+675 LSQSLSSVRQKYV

-720 K
+720 Q

>member
-1 MRIDHFSYQQ
+1 MRIDQFSYQQ

-18 GFALQFATGVALLIF
+18 GFALQFAIAIVLLVF
-33 GRLAGDTTLVVASSM
+33 GRLAGDTTMVVASTT
-48 VLCGLPVWAALA
+48 VFCGIPVWVALA

-65 HNLERLESLEREE
+65 HRLERLESLEREE
-78 LAHSRGETI
+78 LAQSRGETI
-87 FERSALDQEAAA
+87 FARSAVDQEAAA
-99 RRLGQMHR
+99 RRLSQMHR
-107 WLMPIVSLAVA
+107 WLMPLVSLAVA
-118 LLLLGLGMW
+118 FLLLGLGMW
-127 NWTRL
+127 NWSRL
-132 REMQDPGPDGIAFAV
+132 REMQDPGPDVVGFAV
-147 GGSLGWQLAVC
+147 GSVLGWQLAVSL
-158 IGLALVAFI
+158 GLALIAFI

-197 TLAIAVGIVFHV
+197 TLASAVGIVFHV
-209 FQRPAVIEWMAL
+209 FQNPTIIEWMAL

-228 ALAVEIFLN
+228 ALAIEIFLN

-250 VPRPAFDSRVLGLLA
+250 TPRPAFDSRVLGLLA

-286 TSSWGYKLLL
+286 TSSWGYRLLL
-296 RSSGALAAIGLVA
+296 RSSGALIGLGA
-309 LFALSCIVVVG
+309 LALLILSCIVVVG

-355 VDIAQVH
+355 VDIAQVR
-362 ALPLQTSNM
+362 ALPLQSVNL
-371 KVGKVNLWGA
+371 KVGKVNLWGDSP
-381 TTEADAETHR
+381 DAENQR
-391 DAYLVAAPKLAVEV
+391 AAYLVAAPNLAVEV
-405 QRDLGAG
+405 QKDLGNG
-412 SEAATVLEP
+412 SEAEAVLQSTSTTPP
-421 LPAANPAEPGDS
+421 LDVSSDAAAK
-433 ATRGI
+433 GI

-446 ADLVLIWRIKPDGLL
+446 ADLILIWRIQQDGLL
-461 AWLNF
+461 SWLNF
-466 ASDTKVRRAGFEMR
+466 ASDTKVRRTGIEMR

-487 SRRDVCQ
+487 CRRDVCQ

-515 LRERIQQ
+515 LRERIQM
-522 TFDREGTGV
+522 TFDREHTGV

-544 GESAAMYEELSM
+544 GEAAALYEELSM

-583 RLASQAVEAI
+583 RLASQAVDAI
-593 EAWRAVLREKGE
+593 EAWRVALREKGE
-605 GAEETKAARLVV
+605 NDAQTKAARLVV
-617 ENILVSTRGQI
+617 ENIIVSTRGQI

-638 RWELHLDA
+638 RWELHLAA
-646 RKTASQVL
+646 RKNASQVL
-654 GQAGAYHMAP
+654 GQSGAYHVAP

-675 LSQSLSNVRQKYV
+675 LSQSLSSVRQKYV

-711 ADYVEKKSD
+711 ADYVEKKSEQ
-720 K
+720 

>member
-1 MRIDHFSYQQ
+1 MRIDQFSYQQ

-18 GFALQFATGVALLIF
+18 GFALQFAIAIVLLVF
-33 GRLAGDTTLVVASSM
+33 GRLAGDTTMVVASTT
-48 VLCGLPVWAALA
+48 VFCGIPVWVALA

-65 HNLERLESLEREE
+65 HRLERLESLEREE
-78 LAHSRGETI
+78 LAQSRGETI
-87 FERSALDQEAAA
+87 FARSAVDQEAAA
-99 RRLGQMHR
+99 RRLSQMHR
-107 WLMPIVSLAVA
+107 WLMPLVSLAVA
-118 LLLLGLGMW
+118 FLLLGLGMW
-127 NWTRL
+127 NWSRL
-132 REMQDPGPDGIAFAV
+132 REMQDPGPDVVGFAV
-147 GGSLGWQLAVC
+147 GSVLGWQLAVSL
-158 IGLALVAFI
+158 GLALIAFI

-197 TLAIAVGIVFHV
+197 TLASAVGIVFHV
-209 FQRPAVIEWMAL
+209 FQNPTIIEWMAL

-228 ALAVEIFLN
+228 ALAIEIFLN

-250 VPRPAFDSRVLGLLA
+250 TPRPAFDSRVLGLLA

-286 TSSWGYKLLL
+286 TSSWGYRLLL
-296 RSSGALAAIGLVA
+296 RSSGALIGLGA
-309 LFALSCIVVVG
+309 LALLILSCIVVVG

-355 VDIAQVH
+355 VDIAQVR
-362 ALPLQTSNM
+362 ALPLQSVNL
-371 KVGKVNLWGA
+371 KVGKVNLWGDA
-381 TTEADAETHR
+381 PDAENQR
-391 DAYLVAAPKLAVEV
+391 AAYLVAAPNLAVEV
-405 QRDLGAG
+405 QKDLGNG
-412 SEAATVLEP
+412 SEAEAVLQSTSSAPP
-421 LPAANPAEPGDS
+421 LDVSSDAAAK
-433 ATRGI
+433 GI

-446 ADLVLIWRIKPDGLL
+446 ADLILIWRIQQDGLL
-461 AWLNF
+461 SWLNF
-466 ASDTKVRRAGFEMR
+466 ASDTKVRRTGIEMR

-487 SRRDVCQ
+487 CRRDVCQ

-515 LRERIQQ
+515 LRERIQM
-522 TFDREGTGV
+522 TFDREHTGV

-544 GESAAMYEELSM
+544 GEAAALYEELSM

-583 RLASQAVEAI
+583 RLASQAVDAI
-593 EAWRAVLREKGE
+593 EAWRVALREKGE
-605 GAEETKAARLVV
+605 NDAQTKAARLVV
-617 ENILVSTRGQI
+617 ENIIVSTRGQI

-638 RWELHLDA
+638 RWELHLAA
-646 RKTASQVL
+646 RKNASQVL
-654 GQAGAYHMAP
+654 GQSGAYHVAP

-675 LSQSLSNVRQKYV
+675 LSQSLSSVRQKYV

-711 ADYVEKKSD
+711 ADYVEKKSEQ
-720 K
+720 

>member
-1 MRIDHFSYQQ
+1 MRIDQFSYQQ

-18 GFALQFATGVALLIF
+18 GFALQFAIAIVLLVF
-33 GRLAGDTTLVVASSM
+33 GRLAGDTTMVVASTT
-48 VLCGLPVWAALA
+48 VFCGIPVWVALA

-65 HNLERLESLEREE
+65 HRLERLESLEREE
-78 LAHSRGETI
+78 LAQSRGETI
-87 FERSALDQEAAA
+87 FARSAVDQEAAA
-99 RRLGQMHR
+99 RRLSQMHR
-107 WLMPIVSLAVA
+107 WLMPLVSLAVA
-118 LLLLGLGMW
+118 FLLLGLGMW
-127 NWTRL
+127 NWSRL
-132 REMQDPGPDGIAFAV
+132 REMQDPGPDVVGFAV
-147 GGSLGWQLAVC
+147 GSVLGWQLAVSL
-158 IGLALVAFI
+158 GLALIAFI
-167 FARFVAGMSKQPA
+167 FARVVAGMSKQPA

-197 TLAIAVGIVFHV
+197 TLASAVGIVFHV
-209 FQRPAVIEWMAL
+209 FQNPTIIEWMAL

-228 ALAVEIFLN
+228 ALAIEIFLN

-250 VPRPAFDSRVLGLLA
+250 TPRPAFDSRVLGLLA

-286 TSSWGYKLLL
+286 TSSWGYRLLL
-296 RSSGALAAIGLVA
+296 RSSGALIGLGA
-309 LFALSCIVVVG
+309 LALLILSCIVVVG

-355 VDIAQVH
+355 VDIAQVR
-362 ALPLQTSNM
+362 ALPLQSVNL
-371 KVGKVNLWGA
+371 KVGKVNLWGDA
-381 TTEADAETHR
+381 PDAENQR
-391 DAYLVAAPKLAVEV
+391 AAYLVAAPNLAVEV
-405 QRDLGAG
+405 QKDLGNG
-412 SEAATVLEP
+412 SEADAVLQSTSSTPP
-421 LPAANPAEPGDS
+421 LDVSSDAAAK
-433 ATRGI
+433 GI

-446 ADLVLIWRIKPDGLL
+446 ADLILIWRIQQDGLL
-461 AWLNF
+461 SWLNF
-466 ASDTKVRRAGFEMR
+466 ASDTKVRRTGIEMR

-487 SRRDVCQ
+487 CRRDVCQ

-515 LRERIQQ
+515 LRERIQM
-522 TFDREGTGV
+522 TFDREHTGV

-544 GESAAMYEELSM
+544 GEAAALYEELSM

-583 RLASQAVEAI
+583 RLASQAVDAI
-593 EAWRAVLREKGE
+593 EAWRVALREKGE
-605 GAEETKAARLVV
+605 NDAQTKAARLVV
-617 ENILVSTRGQI
+617 ENIIVSTRGQI

-638 RWELHLDA
+638 RWELHLAA
-646 RKTASQVL
+646 RKNASQVL
-654 GQAGAYHMAP
+654 GQSGAYHVAP

-675 LSQSLSNVRQKYV
+675 LSQSLSSVRQKYV

-711 ADYVEKKSD
+711 ADYVEKKSEQ
-720 K
+720 

>member
-1 MRIDHFSYQQ
+1 MRIDQFSYQQ

-18 GFALQFATGVALLIF
+18 GFALQFAIAIVLLVF
-33 GRLAGDTTLVVASSM
+33 GRLAGDTTMVVASTT
-48 VLCGLPVWAALA
+48 VFCGIPVWVALA

-65 HNLERLESLEREE
+65 HRLERLESLEREE
-78 LAHSRGETI
+78 LAQSRGETI
-87 FERSALDQEAAA
+87 FARSAVDQEAAA
-99 RRLGQMHR
+99 RRLSQMHR
-107 WLMPIVSLAVA
+107 WLMPLVSLAVA
-118 LLLLGLGMW
+118 FLLLGLGMW
-127 NWTRL
+127 NWSRL
-132 REMQDPGPDGIAFAV
+132 REMQDPGPDVVGFAV
-147 GGSLGWQLAVC
+147 GSVLGWQLAVSL
-158 IGLALVAFI
+158 GLALIAFI

-197 TLAIAVGIVFHV
+197 TLASAVGIVFHV
-209 FQRPAVIEWMAL
+209 FQNPTIIEWMAL

-228 ALAVEIFLN
+228 ALAIEIFLN

-250 VPRPAFDSRVLGLLA
+250 TPRPAFDSRVLGLLA

-286 TSSWGYKLLL
+286 TSSWGYRLLL
-296 RSSGALAAIGLVA
+296 RSSGALIGLGA
-309 LFALSCIVVVG
+309 LALLILSCIVVVG

-355 VDIAQVH
+355 VDIAQVR
-362 ALPLQTSNM
+362 ALPLQSVNL
-371 KVGKVNLWGA
+371 KVGKVNLWGDA
-381 TTEADAETHR
+381 PDAENQR
-391 DAYLVAAPKLAVEV
+391 AAYLVAAPNLAVEV
-405 QRDLGAG
+405 QKDLGNG
-412 SEAATVLEP
+412 SEADAVLQSTSSTPP
-421 LPAANPAEPGDS
+421 LDVSSDAAAK
-433 ATRGI
+433 GI

-446 ADLVLIWRIKPDGLL
+446 ADLILIWRIQQDGLL
-461 AWLNF
+461 SWLNF
-466 ASDTKVRRAGFEMR
+466 ASDTKVRRTGIEMR

-487 SRRDVCQ
+487 CRRDVCQ

-515 LRERIQQ
+515 LRERIQM
-522 TFDREGTGV
+522 TFDREHTGV

-544 GESAAMYEELSM
+544 GEAAALYEELSM

-583 RLASQAVEAI
+583 RLASQAVDAI
-593 EAWRAVLREKGE
+593 EAWRVALREKGE
-605 GAEETKAARLVV
+605 NDAQTKAARLVV
-617 ENILVSTRGQI
+617 ENIIVSTRGQI

-638 RWELHLDA
+638 RWELHLAA
-646 RKTASQVL
+646 RKNASQVL
-654 GQAGAYHMAP
+654 GQSGAYHVAP

-675 LSQSLSNVRQKYV
+675 LSQSLSSVRQKYV

-711 ADYVEKKSD
+711 ADYVEKKSEQ
-720 K
+720 

>member
-1 MRIDHFSYQQ
+1 MRIDQFSYQQ

-18 GFALQFATGVALLIF
+18 GFALQFAIAIVLLVF
-33 GRLAGDTTLVVASSM
+33 GRLAGDTTMVVASTT
-48 VLCGLPVWAALA
+48 VFCGIPVWVALA

-65 HNLERLESLEREE
+65 HRLERLESLEREE
-78 LAHSRGETI
+78 LAQSRGETI
-87 FERSALDQEAAA
+87 FARSAVDQEAAA
-99 RRLGQMHR
+99 RRLSQMHR
-107 WLMPIVSLAVA
+107 WLMPLVSLAVA
-118 LLLLGLGMW
+118 FLLLGLGMW
-127 NWTRL
+127 NWSRL
-132 REMQDPGPDGIAFAV
+132 REMQDPGPDVVGFAV
-147 GGSLGWQLAVC
+147 GSVLGWQLAVSL
-158 IGLALVAFI
+158 GLALIAFI

-197 TLAIAVGIVFHV
+197 TLASAVGIVFHV
-209 FQRPAVIEWMAL
+209 FQNPTIIEWMAL

-228 ALAVEIFLN
+228 ALAIEIFLN

-250 VPRPAFDSRVLGLLA
+250 TPRPAFDSRVLGLLA

-286 TSSWGYKLLL
+286 TSSWGYRLLL
-296 RSSGALAAIGLVA
+296 RSSGALIGLGA
-309 LFALSCIVVVG
+309 LALLILSCIVVVG

-355 VDIAQVH
+355 VDIAQVR
-362 ALPLQTSNM
+362 ALPLQSVNL
-371 KVGKVNLWGA
+371 KVGKVNLWG
-381 TTEADAETHR
+381 EAPDAENQR
-391 DAYLVAAPKLAVEV
+391 AAYLVAAPNLAVEV
-405 QRDLGAG
+405 QKDLGNG
-412 SEAATVLEP
+412 SEAEAVLQSTSTTPP
-421 LPAANPAEPGDS
+421 LDVSSDAAAK
-433 ATRGI
+433 GI

-446 ADLVLIWRIKPDGLL
+446 ADLILIWRIQQDGLL
-461 AWLNF
+461 SWLNF
-466 ASDTKVRRAGFEMR
+466 ASDTKVRRTGIEMR

-487 SRRDVCQ
+487 CRRDVCQ

-515 LRERIQQ
+515 LRERIQM
-522 TFDREGTGV
+522 TFDREHTGV

-544 GESAAMYEELSM
+544 GEAAALYEELSM

-583 RLASQAVEAI
+583 RLASQAVDAI
-593 EAWRAVLREKGE
+593 EAWRVSLREKGE
-605 GAEETKAARLVV
+605 NDAQTKAARLVV
-617 ENILVSTRGQI
+617 ENIIVSTRGQI

-638 RWELHLDA
+638 RWELHLAA
-646 RKTASQVL
+646 RKNASQVL
-654 GQAGAYHMAP
+654 GQSGAYHVAP

-675 LSQSLSNVRQKYV
+675 LSQSLSSVRQKYV

-711 ADYVEKKSD
+711 ADYVEKKSEQ
-720 K
+720 

>member
-1 MRIDHFSYQQ
+1 MRIDQFSYQQ

-18 GFALQFATGVALLIF
+18 GFALQFAIAIVLLVF
-33 GRLAGDTTLVVASSM
+33 GRLAGDTTMVVASTT
-48 VLCGLPVWAALA
+48 VFCGIPVWVALA

-65 HNLERLESLEREE
+65 HRLERLESLEREE
-78 LAHSRGETI
+78 LAQSRGETI
-87 FERSALDQEAAA
+87 FARSAVDQEAAA
-99 RRLGQMHR
+99 RRLSQMHR
-107 WLMPIVSLAVA
+107 WLMPLVSLAVA
-118 LLLLGLGMW
+118 FLLLGLGMW
-127 NWTRL
+127 NWSRL
-132 REMQDPGPDGIAFAV
+132 REMQDPGPDVVGFAV
-147 GGSLGWQLAVC
+147 GSVLGWQLAVSL
-158 IGLALVAFI
+158 GLALIAFI

-197 TLAIAVGIVFHV
+197 TLASAVGIVFHV
-209 FQRPAVIEWMAL
+209 FQNPTIIEWMAL

-228 ALAVEIFLN
+228 ALAIEIFLN

-250 VPRPAFDSRVLGLLA
+250 TPRPAFDSRVLGLLA

-286 TSSWGYKLLL
+286 TSSWGYRLLL
-296 RSSGALAAIGLVA
+296 RSSGALIGLGA
-309 LFALSCIVVVG
+309 LALLILSCIVVVG

-355 VDIAQVH
+355 VDIAQVR
-362 ALPLQTSNM
+362 ALPLQSVNL
-371 KVGKVNLWGA
+371 KVGKVNLWGDA
-381 TTEADAETHR
+381 PDAENQR
-391 DAYLVAAPKLAVEV
+391 AAYLVAAPNLAVEV
-405 QRDLGAG
+405 QKDLGNG
-412 SEAATVLEP
+412 SEAEAVLQSTSSTPP
-421 LPAANPAEPGDS
+421 LDVSSDAAAK
-433 ATRGI
+433 GI

-446 ADLVLIWRIKPDGLL
+446 ADLILIWRIQQDGLL
-461 AWLNF
+461 SWLNF
-466 ASDTKVRRAGFEMR
+466 ASDTKVRRTGIEMR

-487 SRRDVCQ
+487 CRRDVCQ

-515 LRERIQQ
+515 LRERIQM
-522 TFDREGTGV
+522 TFDREHTGV

-544 GESAAMYEELSM
+544 GEAAALYEELSM

-583 RLASQAVEAI
+583 RLASQAVDAI
-593 EAWRAVLREKGE
+593 EAWRVALREKGE
-605 GAEETKAARLVV
+605 NDAQTKAARLVV
-617 ENILVSTRGQI
+617 ENIIVSTRGQI

-638 RWELHLDA
+638 RWELHLAA
-646 RKTASQVL
+646 RKNASQVL
-654 GQAGAYHMAP
+654 GQSGAYHVAP

-675 LSQSLSNVRQKYV
+675 LSQSLSSVRQKYV

-711 ADYVEKKSD
+711 ADYVEKKSEQ
-720 K
+720 

>member
-1 MRIDHFSYQQ
+1 MRIDQFSYQQ

-18 GFALQFATGVALLIF
+18 GFALQFAIAIVLLVF
-33 GRLAGDTTLVVASSM
+33 GRLAGDTTMVVASTT
-48 VLCGLPVWAALA
+48 VFCGIPVWVALA

-65 HNLERLESLEREE
+65 HRLERLESLEREE
-78 LAHSRGETI
+78 LAQSRGETI
-87 FERSALDQEAAA
+87 FARSAVDQEAAA
-99 RRLGQMHR
+99 RRLSQMHR
-107 WLMPIVSLAVA
+107 WLMPLVSLAVA
-118 LLLLGLGMW
+118 FLLLGLGMW
-127 NWTRL
+127 NWSRL
-132 REMQDPGPDGIAFAV
+132 REMQDPGPDVVGFAV
-147 GGSLGWQLAVC
+147 GSVLGWQLAVSL
-158 IGLALVAFI
+158 GLALIAFI

-197 TLAIAVGIVFHV
+197 TLASAVGIVFHV
-209 FQRPAVIEWMAL
+209 FQNPTIIEWMAL

-228 ALAVEIFLN
+228 ALAIEIFLN

-250 VPRPAFDSRVLGLLA
+250 TPRPAFDSRVLGLLA

-286 TSSWGYKLLL
+286 TSSWGYRLLL
-296 RSSGALAAIGLVA
+296 RSSGALIGLGA
-309 LFALSCIVVVG
+309 LALLILSCIVVVG

-355 VDIAQVH
+355 VDIAQVR
-362 ALPLQTSNM
+362 ALPLQSVNL
-371 KVGKVNLWGA
+371 KVGKVNLWGDSP
-381 TTEADAETHR
+381 DAENQR
-391 DAYLVAAPKLAVEV
+391 AAYLVAAPNLAVEV
-405 QRDLGAG
+405 QKDLGNG
-412 SEAATVLEP
+412 SEADAVLQSTSSTPP
-421 LPAANPAEPGDS
+421 LDVSSDAAAK
-433 ATRGI
+433 GI

-446 ADLVLIWRIKPDGLL
+446 ADLILIWRIQQDGLL
-461 AWLNF
+461 SWLNF
-466 ASDTKVRRAGFEMR
+466 ASDTKVRRTGIEMR

-487 SRRDVCQ
+487 CRRDVCQ

-515 LRERIQQ
+515 LRERIQM
-522 TFDREGTGV
+522 TFDREHTGV

-544 GESAAMYEELSM
+544 GEAAALYEELSM

-583 RLASQAVEAI
+583 RLASQAVDAI
-593 EAWRAVLREKGE
+593 EAWRVALREKGE
-605 GAEETKAARLVV
+605 NDAQTKAARLVV
-617 ENILVSTRGQI
+617 ENIIVSTRGQI

-638 RWELHLDA
+638 RWELHLAA
-646 RKTASQVL
+646 RKNASQVL
-654 GQAGAYHMAP
+654 GQSGAYHVAP

-675 LSQSLSNVRQKYV
+675 LSQSLSSVRQKYV

-711 ADYVEKKSD
+711 ADYVEKKSEQ
-720 K
+720 

>member
-1 MRIDHFSYQQ
+1 MRIDQFSYQQ

-18 GFALQFATGVALLIF
+18 GFALQFAIAIVLLVF
-33 GRLAGDTTLVVASSM
+33 GRLAGDTTMVVASTT
-48 VLCGLPVWAALA
+48 VFCGIPVWVALA

-65 HNLERLESLEREE
+65 HRLERLESLEREE
-78 LAHSRGETI
+78 LAQSRGETI
-87 FERSALDQEAAA
+87 FARSAVDQEAAA
-99 RRLGQMHR
+99 RRLSQMHR
-107 WLMPIVSLAVA
+107 WLMPLVSLAVA
-118 LLLLGLGMW
+118 FLLLGLGMW
-127 NWTRL
+127 NWSRL
-132 REMQDPGPDGIAFAV
+132 REMQDPGPDVVGFAV
-147 GGSLGWQLAVC
+147 GSVLGWQLAVSL
-158 IGLALVAFI
+158 GLALIAFI

-197 TLAIAVGIVFHV
+197 TLASAVGIVFHV
-209 FQRPAVIEWMAL
+209 FQNPTIIEWMAL

-228 ALAVEIFLN
+228 ALAIEIFLN

-250 VPRPAFDSRVLGLLA
+250 TPRPAFDSRVLGLLA

-286 TSSWGYKLLL
+286 TSSWGYRLLL
-296 RSSGALAAIGLVA
+296 RSSGALIGLGA
-309 LFALSCIVVVG
+309 LALLILSCIVVVG

-355 VDIAQVH
+355 VDIAQVR
-362 ALPLQTSNM
+362 ALPLQSVNL
-371 KVGKVNLWGA
+371 KVGKVNLWGDSP
-381 TTEADAETHR
+381 DAENQR
-391 DAYLVAAPKLAVEV
+391 AAYLVAAPNLAVEV
-405 QRDLGAG
+405 QKDLGNG
-412 SEAATVLEP
+412 SEADAVLQSTSSAPP
-421 LPAANPAEPGDS
+421 LDVSSDAAAK
-433 ATRGI
+433 GI

-446 ADLVLIWRIKPDGLL
+446 ADLILIWRIQQDGLL
-461 AWLNF
+461 SWLNF
-466 ASDTKVRRAGFEMR
+466 ASDTKVRRTGIEMR

-487 SRRDVCQ
+487 CRRDVCQ

-515 LRERIQQ
+515 LRERIQM
-522 TFDREGTGV
+522 TFDREHTGV

-544 GESAAMYEELSM
+544 GEAAALYEELSM

-583 RLASQAVEAI
+583 RLASQAVDAI
-593 EAWRAVLREKGE
+593 EAWRVALREKGE
-605 GAEETKAARLVV
+605 NDAQTKAARLVV
-617 ENILVSTRGQI
+617 ENIIVSTRGQI

-638 RWELHLDA
+638 RWELHLAA
-646 RKTASQVL
+646 RKNASQVL
-654 GQAGAYHMAP
+654 GQSGAYHVAP

-675 LSQSLSNVRQKYV
+675 LSQSLSSVRQKYV

-711 ADYVEKKSD
+711 ADYVEKKSEQ
-720 K
+720 

>member
-11 ACRVSIL
+11 ASRVSIL
-18 GFALQFATGVALLIF
+18 GFCLQFSIGIALLLF
-33 GRLAGDTTLVVASSM
+33 GRIAGDTTLVVASTM
-48 VLCGLPVWAALA
+48 VLCGIPVWAALA

-65 HNLERLESLEREE
+65 HRLERLESLEREE
-78 LAHSRGETI
+78 LANSRGETI
-87 FERSALDQEAAA
+87 FERSAIDQEVAA

-107 WLMPIVSLAVA
+107 WLMPLSSLAVA
-118 LLLLGLGMW
+118 LLLFGLGMW

-132 REMQDPGPDGIAFAV
+132 RDMQDPGPDGVAFSV
-147 GGSLGWQLAVC
+147 GSVLGWQLAVC
-158 IGLALVAFI
+158 LGLSLAAFI

-180 WQNLRGGA
+180 WNNLRGGA

-197 TLAIAVGIVFHV
+197 MLAAAVGIVFHV
-209 FQRPAVIEWMAL
+209 FQRPFIIEWMAL
-221 GIAGFQV
+221 GIAGFQM
-228 ALAVEIFLN
+228 ALAIEIFLN

-250 VPRPAFDSRVLGLLA
+250 IPRPAFDSRVLGLLA

-296 RSSGALAAIGLVA
+296 RSSGALLAIGVLA
-309 LFALSCIVVVG
+309 LLGLSCIVVVG
-320 PGEQAVRLRGG
+320 PGEQSVRLRGG

-337 HQGELMWKLPWPF
+337 YQGELMWKLPWPI

-362 ALPLQTSNM
+362 ALPLQASNL
-371 KVGKVNLWGA
+371 KVGKINLWGDP
-381 TTEADAETHR
+381 ADAETER
-391 DAYLVAAPKLAVEV
+391 ASYLVAAPNLAVEV
-405 QRDLGAG
+405 QKDLGTG
-412 SEAATVLEP
+412 SEAAAVLSP
-421 LPAANPAEPGDS
+421 LAPQTGVDFNSEAAAK
-433 ATRGI
+433 GI

-446 ADLVLIWRIKPDGLL
+446 ADLVLIWRIQSDGLL
-461 AWLNF
+461 PWLNF
-466 ASDTKVRRAGFEMR
+466 ASDTKIRRAGIEMR
-480 EVILREM
+480 EVILREIC
-487 SRRDVCQ
+487 RREVCQ

-507 SGAALATA
+507 SGAAMANA
-515 LRERIQQ
+515 LRERIQKS
-522 TFDREGTGV
+522 FDSQSTGV
-531 EVVSVQIPALRPP
+531 EVVSIQIPALRPP
-544 GESAAMYEELSM
+544 GASAALYEELSM

-570 IVNTTMATLLGDA
+570 IANNTMAALLGDA

-593 EAWRAVLREKGE
+593 QLWRETMREKGE
-605 GAEETKAARLVV
+605 TASETQAARIAV
-617 ENILVSTRGQI
+617 ENILVSTRGQV
-628 ATQIKRSRAR
+628 ATQIKRARAR
-638 RWELHLDA
+638 RWELHLNA
-646 RKTASQVL
+646 KITASEVL
-654 GQAGAYHMAP
+654 GQAGAYHTAT

-675 LSQSLSNVRQKYV
+675 LSRSISAVRQKYV
-688 LGIDP
+688 LGVDP

-720 K
+720 Q

>member
-1 MRIDHFSYQQ
+1 MRIDQFSYQQ

-18 GFALQFATGVALLIF
+18 GFALQFAIAIVLLVF
-33 GRLAGDTTLVVASSM
+33 GRLAGDTTMVVASTT
-48 VLCGLPVWAALA
+48 VFCGIPVWVALA

-65 HNLERLESLEREE
+65 HRLERLESLEREE
-78 LAHSRGETI
+78 LAQSRGETI
-87 FERSALDQEAAA
+87 FARSAVDQEAAA
-99 RRLGQMHR
+99 RRLSQMHR
-107 WLMPIVSLAVA
+107 WLMPLVSLAVA
-118 LLLLGLGMW
+118 FLLLGLGMW

-132 REMQDPGPDGIAFAV
+132 REMQDPGPDVVGFAV
-147 GGSLGWQLAVC
+147 GSVLGWQLAVSL
-158 IGLALVAFI
+158 GLALIAFI

-197 TLAIAVGIVFHV
+197 TLASAVGIVFHV
-209 FQRPAVIEWMAL
+209 FQNPTIIEWMAL

-228 ALAVEIFLN
+228 ALAIEIFLN

-250 VPRPAFDSRVLGLLA
+250 TPRPAFDSRVLGLLA

-286 TSSWGYKLLL
+286 TSSWGYRLLL
-296 RSSGALAAIGLVA
+296 RSSGALIGLGA
-309 LFALSCIVVVG
+309 LALLILSCIVVVG

-355 VDIAQVH
+355 VDIAQVR
-362 ALPLQTSNM
+362 ALPLQSVNL
-371 KVGKVNLWGA
+371 KVGKVNLWG
-381 TTEADAETHR
+381 EAPDAENQR
-391 DAYLVAAPKLAVEV
+391 AAYLVAAPNLAVEV
-405 QRDLGAG
+405 QKDLGNG
-412 SEAATVLEP
+412 SEAEAVLQSTSSTPP
-421 LPAANPAEPGDS
+421 LDVSSDAAAK
-433 ATRGI
+433 GI

-446 ADLVLIWRIKPDGLL
+446 ADLILIWRIQQDGLL
-461 AWLNF
+461 SWLNF
-466 ASDTKVRRAGFEMR
+466 ASDTKVRRTGIEMR

-487 SRRDVCQ
+487 CRRDVCQ

-515 LRERIQQ
+515 LRERIQM
-522 TFDREGTGV
+522 TFDREHTGV

-544 GESAAMYEELSM
+544 GEAAALYEELSM

-583 RLASQAVEAI
+583 RLASQAVDAI
-593 EAWRAVLREKGE
+593 EAWRVALREKGE
-605 GAEETKAARLVV
+605 NDAQTKAARLVV
-617 ENILVSTRGQI
+617 ENIIVSTRGQI

-638 RWELHLDA
+638 RWELHLAA
-646 RKTASQVL
+646 RKNASQVL
-654 GQAGAYHMAP
+654 GQSGAYHVAP

-675 LSQSLSNVRQKYV
+675 LSQSLSSVRQKYV

-711 ADYVEKKSD
+711 ADYVEKKSEQ
-720 K
+720 